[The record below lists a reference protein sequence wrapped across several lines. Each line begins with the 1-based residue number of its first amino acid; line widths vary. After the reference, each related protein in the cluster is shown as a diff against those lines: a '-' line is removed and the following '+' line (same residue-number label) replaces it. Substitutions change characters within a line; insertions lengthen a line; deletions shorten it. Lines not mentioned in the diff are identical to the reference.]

1 MAITIDWGTKVISV
15 PKADM
20 LLLQSTPTE
29 IRQLNLDTFRL
40 TLKDLEDDEE
50 GMPFP
55 RTHNHNTTLT
65 VGGVTLA
72 RVVEIINGYTITF
85 EDGQYAVNLVGAN
98 SNVGDVVNVNQ
109 VSVRSANSAGLQDL
123 STLLSAAYNNEICID
138 TTNGQAG
145 TDVPLGTR
153 STPVNNIADA
163 LVLLQK
169 ESASTL
175 RFIKS
180 ATISNVTVP
189 PGTMITSDSPA
200 NVVITVDPS
209 ATVTGCEFQNISFQG
224 TADGNNVIREC
235 NIISMDYVS
244 GFIFQ
249 CALLGT
255 VLVAPGQQ
263 LMMLQCFGGTL
274 AGQPNPVVDLNGNG
288 QLILR
293 DYQGTLELINHTDT
307 NADGDVCLDFSSGV
321 LFIRSSV
328 TAGLF
333 PVRGIV
339 DLRDESTGTANVI
352 DLTIN
357 KLVEDNAANIT
368 ENQTALGVINEGVK
382 KSSLLIP
389 HNTDVTF
396 N

>member
-1 MAITIDWGTKVISV
+1 MAISIDWGTKIINI
-15 PKADM
+15 PKAD
-20 LLLQSTPTE
+20 LTLIQSVPTE

-40 TLKDLEDDEE
+40 TLKDIEDSAL
-50 GMPFP
+50 GMTQPD
-55 RTHNHNTTLT
+55 THRHNTSVT
-65 VGGVTLA
+65 VGGVVLA
-72 RVVEIINGYTITF
+72 RVVEIINGYTVTF

-138 TTNGQAG
+138 TLNGQAG
-145 TDVPLGTR
+145 TDVPVGTR
-153 STPVNNIADA
+153 RTPVNNLADA
-163 LVLLQK
+163 LVLLKK

-175 RFIKS
+175 RFIRS
-180 ATISNVTVP
+180 ATISNVTIP
-189 PGTMITSDSPA
+189 TGTLITSDSPA
-200 NVVITVDPS
+200 NVVITVDQS
-209 ATVTGCEFQNISFQG
+209 ATVFGCEFQNISFVG

-244 GFIFQ
+244 GFVFQ
-249 CALLGT
+249 CAFLGT
-255 VLVAPGQQ
+255 VQVAPGQQ
-263 LMMLQCFGGTL
+263 LIALQCFGGTL
-274 AGQPNPVVDLNGNG
+274 AGQPNPVIDLNGNG

-307 NADGDVCLDFSSGV
+307 NGDGDVCLDFSSGV

-333 PVRGIV
+333 PVRGLV

-352 DLTIN
+352 DLTVN
-357 KLVEDNAANIT
+357 KLVEDNAASVAVNRA
-368 ENQTALGVINEGVK
+368 ALGVINEGVK
-382 KSSLLIP
+382 KASKLIP
-389 HNTDVTF
+389 HNQDVV
-396 N
+396 